1 MPRNLYNRYRAWPRS
16 ASLLAT
22 AGLACLA
29 SLGLLFATAQP
40 SGAKVTNK
48 KVKKSLKRQLKKRD
62 YESIRVSGCNDNKKR
77 YICRWY
83 AQGTWPGEVPYKCRE
98 KARYRIKRHKG
109 HKGRN
114 KIKGKRWLVPT
125 CGNRLDAQIPL
136 LPQSQLGPQP
146 RFGYNELWNQ
156 HLDDVGT
163 LPAGGADTARTGLTW
178 HAIERERG
186 LFKWAFA
193 DNIYNRMLAQ
203 GIRPL
208 WVLGAPPCWAQNKLA
223 GCNEPAPA
231 HPTPDHYD
239 EMASFA
245 AAAAVRYPESVAIE
259 VTNEPNTSK
268 FWGGP
273 VDPAAYSKLFKQV
286 GDAIDAANP
295 EMPVVTGGLA
305 SSYTDD
311 GNGLSTATFLN
322 KLYEHGAAQEADAVG
337 IHVYPHKPY
346 NDDYIGSVRIRLGQ
360 ELAIMQSHGAGNQPM
375 WITETGISTAGQ
387 DQYTQ
392 PQQADAL
399 VRIYNL
405 YRRVSG
411 LNIPVV
417 IVHRYQDQVQSGF
430 PNERGYGVFAQKG
443 HPKQSY
449 CALAA
454 ARGKHPC

>member
-1 MPRNLYNRYRAWPRS
+1 MPGKHIHHCRAWPRG
-16 ASLLAT
+16 ARLVAT
-22 AGLACLA
+22 AALACLA
-29 SLGLLFATAQP
+29 SLGLVLATAQP
-40 SGAKVTNK
+40 SGAELTNK
-48 KVKKSLKRQLKKRD
+48 KVKKSLKRVLKRKHH
-62 YESIRVSGCNDNKKR
+62 YSNVRVAGCNDNKKR
-77 YICRWY
+77 FICRWY
-83 AQGTWPGEVPYKCRE
+83 AEGLWPGEVPYKCRE
-98 KARYRIKRHKG
+98 KARL
-109 HKGRN
+109 
-114 KIKGKRWLVPT
+114 KIKGKKWLVPA
-125 CGNRLDAQIPL
+125 CNNRLDAQIPL
-136 LPQSQLGPQP
+136 LAQPGPHP

-163 LPAGGADTARTGLTW
+163 LPTGGADTARTGLTW

-193 DNIYNRMLAQ
+193 DNVYHRMLAQ

-208 WVLGAPPCWAQNKLA
+208 WVVGAPPCWAQNKPA

-245 AAAAVRYPESVAIE
+245 AAAAERYPESAGMEII
-259 VTNEPNTSK
+259 NEPNTK
-268 FWGGP
+268 LFWGGN
-273 VDPAAYSKLFKQV
+273 VDPAAYSTLFKQV
-286 GDAIDAANP
+286 DDAIDAANP
-295 EMPVVTGGLA
+295 DMPVVTGGLA

-311 GNGLSTATFLN
+311 SSGLSTQTFLN

-346 NDDYIGSVRIRLGQ
+346 NEDYIGSVRIRLGQ
-360 ELAIMQSHGAGNQPM
+360 ELAIMQRHGAAGQPM

-387 DQYTQ
+387 DHYTQ
-392 PQQADAL
+392 PQQANAL

-411 LNIPVV
+411 LKIPVV
-417 IVHRYQDQVQSGF
+417 IVHRYQDQPQSGF
-430 PNERGYGVFAQKG
+430 PNERGYGVFDQAGQ
-443 HPKQSY
+443 PKQSY

-454 ARGKHPC
+454 VRGKHPC